1 MGLDNPLHIVFLVVI
16 LLLVFGA
23 KRLPEI
29 GRSLGSGMRE
39 FKQSVTGEE
48 PPKQQPALTA
58 AQAPPPAAQAPV
70 AQAPVAQAPPA
81 PVPVAPSVPVPVAQ
95 PAPVPVAQPA
105 PAEAAP
111 AEPPQHS

>member
-39 FKQSVTGEE
+39 FKQSVTGESHDRGHDRE
-48 PPKQQPALTA
+48 QPTL
-58 AQAPPPAAQAPV
+58 PAA
-70 AQAPVAQAPPA
+70 APPA
-81 PVPVAPSVPVPVAQ
+81 PTPVQEPVPQ
-95 PAPVPVAQPA
+95 QDSAPTDQR
-105 PAEAAP
+105 
-111 AEPPQHS
+111 